1 MSQLDGCSK
10 FKLSATLSHLQLDGP
25 SPPHDSLLFSFFPS
39 ATLSH
44 PHPPPCTTADVDL
57 RTRLSR
63 GGASPA
69 GTPYRPAPSPG
80 RPKQCV
86 PGRSRPGPAPAKPAP
101 SPSCR
106 WPHQRLLQVRMYSR
120 RGQTCSGPRILAG
133 SRRKLQFS
141 APSPVSTLSAQ
152 FQGLLLWSCCR
163 RSRLFGGAVKRHP
176 ELLRERYQTAP
187 RRQFPSSLW
196 YLYTPTVMINPG
208 ARLPNF

>member
-1 MSQLDGCSK
+1 MVVPNLNFLQPYPIYNLMVHRHRTTASSS
-10 FKLSATLSHLQLDGP
+10 LS
-25 SPPHDSLLFSFFPS
+25 SLLQPYPIR
-39 ATLSH
+39 TLH
-44 PHPPPCTTADVDL
+44 HAP
-57 RTRLSR
+57 
-63 GGASPA
+63 
-69 GTPYRPAPSPG
+69 RPTLTLGPGSVEEERRQLG
-80 RPKQCV
+80 RPTGPRPRRDAQSRCV

-106 WPHQRLLQVRMYSR
+106 WPHQRLLQARMYSR
-120 RGQTCSGPRILAG
+120 RGQTCSGPRIWVG